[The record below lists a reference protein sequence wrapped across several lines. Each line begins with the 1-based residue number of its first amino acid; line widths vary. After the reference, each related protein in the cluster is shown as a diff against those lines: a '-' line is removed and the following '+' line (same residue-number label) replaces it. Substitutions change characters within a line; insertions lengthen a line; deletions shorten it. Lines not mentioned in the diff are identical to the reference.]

1 MMQITRYLNLKT
13 EKLMVDWRGVYP
25 AVTTQFR
32 DDFSLDLEA
41 TGKVIEALIRDGVAG
56 LVMCGTVGEGCS
68 LSAKE
73 KRDVIALAVET
84 ADGKIP
90 VVAGVAEY
98 TPDLAAE
105 LAGDAAKIGVDA
117 LMVLPTMVYG
127 GTPKEIINHYTT
139 VAKASDL
146 PIMLYNNPPSYKVD
160 LTPRIVAQLSKID
173 TVGAIKESSG
183 APNRFVDIQNEVGDG
198 ITLVCGLDDVVVE
211 CIALGA
217 VGWVSG
223 MANVFPKEG
232 NALFKLAS
240 QGETEK
246 ALEIYKWFMPLLH
259 LDARPDLVQCIK
271 LCEHLAG
278 RGSYLTRPPRLPLEG
293 KTHARVVKIFEEAA
307 KNRPKL

>member
-1 MMQITRYLNLKT
+1 M
-13 EKLMVDWRGVYP
+13 DWRGVFP

-32 DDFSLDLEA
+32 DDFSLDLGA
-41 TGKVIEALIRDGVAG
+41 TGKVIEALVRDGVAG
-56 LVMCGTVGEGCS
+56 IVMCGTVGEGCS

-73 KRDVIALAVET
+73 KRDVIALAVE
-84 ADGKIP
+84 AAGGKVP

-98 TPDLAAE
+98 TPGLAAE
-105 LAGDAAKIGVDA
+105 LAGDAAKIGVEA
-117 LMVLPTMVYG
+117 LMVLPAMVYG
-127 GTPKEIINHYTT
+127 GTAAEIVNHYAT

-160 LTPRIVAQLSKID
+160 LTPEIVAELSKID
-173 TVGAIKESSG
+173 TVDAIKESAG
-183 APNRFVDIQNEVGDG
+183 APNRFVDIQNAVGND
-198 ITLVCGLDDVVVE
+198 ITLVCGLDDVVME
-211 CIALGA
+211 CVALGA

-223 MANVFPKEG
+223 MSNVFPKEG

-240 QGETEK
+240 QGETQK

-278 RGSYLTRPPRLPLEG
+278 RGSFLTRPPRLSLKG
-293 KTHARVVKIFEEAA
+293 ATHAEVVKIFEEAA
-307 KNRPKL
+307 NNRPNL

>member
-1 MMQITRYLNLKT
+1 M
-13 EKLMVDWRGVYP
+13 DWRGVFP

-32 DDFSLDLEA
+32 DDFSLDLDA
-41 TGKVIEALIRDGVAG
+41 TGKVIEALVRDGVAG

-73 KRDVIALAVET
+73 KRDVIALAIEISG
-84 ADGKIP
+84 GKLP

-98 TPDLAAE
+98 TPGLAAE
-105 LAGDAAKIGVDA
+105 LARDAAKLGADA
-117 LMVLPTMVYG
+117 LMVLPAMVYG
-127 GTPKEIINHYTT
+127 GTAKEIVNHYAT

-160 LTPRIVAQLSKID
+160 LTPEIVAELSKID
-173 TVGAIKESSG
+173 TVDAIKESAG
-183 APNRFVDIQNEVGDG
+183 APNRFVDIQNAVGDD

-211 CIALGA
+211 CVALGA

-223 MANVFPKEG
+223 MSNVFPKEG
-232 NALFKLAS
+232 NALFKLAYK
-240 QGETEK
+240 GETEK

-271 LCEHLAG
+271 LCEYLAG
-278 RGSYLTRPPRLPLEG
+278 RGSFLTRPPRLPLEG
-293 KTHARVVKIFEEAA
+293 TTRAEVVRIFEEAA
-307 KNRPKL
+307 NNRPAL